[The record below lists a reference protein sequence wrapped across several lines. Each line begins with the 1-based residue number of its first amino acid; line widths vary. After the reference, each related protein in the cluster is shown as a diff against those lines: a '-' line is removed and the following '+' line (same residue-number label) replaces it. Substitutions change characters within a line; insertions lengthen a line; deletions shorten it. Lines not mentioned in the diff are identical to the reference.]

1 VIKSII
7 IKEDWERTISVS
19 SVGIG
24 PKIERLSLEQK
35 TALMESG
42 ERYTRDFFEKRKQ
55 CFFNLLN
62 ELSIPGQIALENPT

>member
-1 VIKSII
+1 MKAFYLIVIENLNRNAL

-24 PKIERLSLEQK
+24 PKIKRLSLEQK

-42 ERYTRDFFEKRKQ
+42 EKYTHDFFEKRKD
-55 CFFNLLN
+55 
-62 ELSIPGQIALENPT
+62 